1 VWFSWLPNNAETR
14 TPRRYHC
21 LPAAGGETADVR
33 PQFTSLHFGDP
44 AYAQLSRRC
53 PAAIRTGADDGAEM
67 GAFHDLFQAQRES
80 HLRARLAEYL
90 RFGLEAGVF
99 YES

>member
-1 VWFSWLPNNAETR
+1 MRFSWLPNNAQTR

-21 LPAAGGETADVR
+21 LPAESGENAGVR
-33 PQFTSLHFGDP
+33 PQFTSLDFGDP
-44 AYAQLSRRC
+44 AYAQLNRRC
-53 PAAIRTGADDGAEM
+53 PAAIRTGADDGAEL
-67 GAFHDLFQAQRES
+67 GAFHDLFQPQREA
-80 HLRARLAEYL
+80 HLRTRMAEYL